1 MCRPWRHVTEVTP
14 AQVPL
19 DSSQWIHTLRSEKQ
33 ASLNAVN
40 KKHCRS
46 FRWDGFMWQ
55 TESQTNPDNLLE
67 MKSRKSP
74 QNLVLSAGGRS
85 LGSDFIPVVLALLS
99 EAAPPCVLQCWP
111 ACSCRISQL
120 LAGAPVYLSMCL
132 QPCLCIT
139 CSGRLHSILPARGV
153 LGWTRCIPWLV
164 P

>member
-1 MCRPWRHVTEVTP
+1 MKGCDRGYTCSGAIGFLPMDPH
-14 AQVPL
+14 
-19 DSSQWIHTLRSEKQ
+19 SEEWKTSVSECCQ
-33 ASLNAVN
+33 QQ
-40 KKHCRS
+40 KHCRS

-85 LGSDFIPVVLALLS
+85 LGSDFISVVLALLS
-99 EAAPPCVLQCWP
+99 EAAPPSVLQCWP
-111 ACSCRISQL
+111 VCSCRISQL

-139 CSGRLHSILPARGV
+139 CSGRLHSILPAREV